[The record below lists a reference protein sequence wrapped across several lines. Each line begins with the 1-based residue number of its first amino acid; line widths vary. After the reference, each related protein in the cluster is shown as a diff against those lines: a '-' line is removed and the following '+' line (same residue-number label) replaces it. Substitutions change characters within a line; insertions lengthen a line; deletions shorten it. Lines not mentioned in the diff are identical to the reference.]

1 MNSEWT
7 PEADEKLRA
16 YLARPGYKI
25 PTGIGTEEA
34 ACSLAAINLAL
45 TGELTGDVPP
55 CMSEV
60 VGEWII
66 VVQDRM
72 PADIRDSMEWRALLP
87 LAAGTGRDK
96 ERERCEVILNW
107 MWGTVLPYL
116 QPIADADGYGPEWRA
131 MCMARTEEAA
141 NTARA
146 AASEAARVATHTA
159 DYAASAAER
168 AAERAVAWAALAA
181 SGVASEAAWA
191 AERAA
196 AKAASRAA
204 ARDAAL
210 AAAYAASRTATY
222 AARTAA
228 HAARTAASDAAHAAA
243 WAALDPVG
251 VLRKLVDIH

>member
-1 MNSEWT
+1 MTEQPWT

-72 PADIRDSMEWRALLP
+72 PAEIRDSPEWRALLP

-96 ERERCEVILNW
+96 EQERLAIILDW
-107 MWGTVLPYL
+107 MWETVLPYF
-116 QPIADADGYGPEWRA
+116 QPITDVVGYGTAWRA

-141 NTARA
+141 NTARE
-146 AASEAARVATHTA
+146 AASEAARAT
-159 DYAASAAER
+159 DNAAIAESAAR
-168 AAERAVAWAALAA
+168 
-181 SGVASEAAWA
+181 
-191 AERAA
+191 A
-196 AKAASRAA
+196 AKAAGYAPHDAPHDAARAAWGASRAA
-204 ARDAAL
+204 GEV
-210 AAAYAASRTATY
+210 AYAAAWATY
-222 AARTAA
+222 AANAA
-228 HAARTAASDAAHAAA
+228 TSAAA
-243 WAALDPVG
+243 WATGYSAWLAGYAAAWEEYDPVG
-251 VLRKLVDIH
+251 VLRKLVDVH